1 MASHAGHRWADHAL
15 ERLHSAGFRRGG
27 ARSAVVEL
35 LDSEH
40 CALTA
45 HEIEERLRADGRAV
59 ARASVYRALE
69 QLADLRL
76 VGRLDVGHGMA
87 RYERLEPSGD
97 HHHHMVCDSCGTVVP
112 FEDPELERTMEQ
124 LSHRVSFAIDEH
136 EVVLHG
142 ACGDCRA

>member
-1 MASHAGHRWADHAL
+1 MAAHARHRWAEHAS
-15 ERLHSAGFRRGG
+15 ERLSTAGFRRGG

-35 LDSEH
+35 LDRED

-45 HEIEERLRADGRAV
+45 HEIEERLRSEGRAV

-76 VGRLDVGHGMA
+76 VGRLDMGQGMA

-97 HHHHMVCDSCGTVVP
+97 HHHHMVCDRCGTVVP
-112 FEDPELERTMEQ
+112 FEDPALERTIAA
-124 LSHRVSFAIDEH
+124 LSRRVSFAVDEH

-142 ACGDCRA
+142 ACADCRA

>member
-1 MASHAGHRWADHAL
+1 MASHAAHRWAEHAL

-35 LDSEH
+35 LDSED

-76 VGRLDVGHGMA
+76 VGRLDVGQGMA

-124 LSHRVSFAIDEH
+124 LSRRVSFAVDEH

>member
-1 MASHAGHRWADHAL
+1 MASHAAHRWAEHAL

-35 LDSEH
+35 LDSED

-45 HEIEERLRADGRAV
+45 HEIEERLRADGRTV

-69 QLADLRL
+69 QLAELRL

-87 RYERLEPSGD
+87 RYERLGPSGD

-112 FEDPELERTMEQ
+112 FEDSELERTIEQ

-142 ACGDCRA
+142 ACVDCRA

>member
-1 MASHAGHRWADHAL
+1 MASHAGHRWAKHAL
-15 ERLHSAGFRRGG
+15 ERLHSAGFRLGG
-27 ARSAVVEL
+27 ARSAVFEL
-35 LDSEH
+35 LDREH

-124 LSHRVSFAIDEH
+124 LSRRVSFAVDEH

>member
-1 MASHAGHRWADHAL
+1 MASHTGHRWAEHAL
-15 ERLHSAGFRRGG
+15 QRLHSAGFRRGG

-35 LDSEH
+35 LDSED

-45 HEIEERLRADGRAV
+45 HEIEERLRADGRTV

-76 VGRLDVGHGMA
+76 VGRLDVGQGMA

-124 LSHRVSFAIDEH
+124 LSRRVSFAVDEH